1 MRSPAPPAF
10 DQAVPAYL
18 LDENYFF
25 LDWNVA
31 FEELVAGPLKLRRHH
46 SHAEDFVRALKNARD
61 VVERSK
67 RIFDPRRVP
76 LLDLEPLVLNSPRY
90 GDIEFEKIA
99 VQITDADA
107 RLAAWSVFL
116 NISRSPKIEDLWK
129 DLQARL
135 ERELNWSRYAESYD
149 QLLLKFDDY
158 CELTNHIVGKLKG
171 RKRCLDLGAGTGN
184 ATLALLRGDK
194 KREVWAVESNHTMIM
209 QLIAKIAKAQDE
221 DHTDYFERLRTVKED
236 VCRLGEFPQESFDA
250 AILINVLYSVDD
262 PTACLQQ
269 VYELLAP
276 GGLLVFSTSH
286 QETDV
291 GALFDKM
298 EKVLRRRKVFD
309 QLEPQ
314 FKDALARHQQMDALI
329 HRDSREQIRQWIDDT
344 GFELKT
350 WNDDIYTGAVVVVE
364 AQKPA

>member
-1 MRSPAPPAF
+1 M
-10 DQAVPAYL
+10 
-18 LDENYFF
+18 
-25 LDWNVA
+25 
-31 FEELVAGPLKLRRHH
+31 
-46 SHAEDFVRALKNARD
+46 RALKNARD

-116 NISRSPKIEDLWK
+116 NMSRSPKIEDLWK

-135 ERELNWSRYAESYD
+135 QESNWSRYAESYD

-158 CELTNHIVGKLKG
+158 CELTNHIVESS
-171 RKRCLDLGAGTGN
+171 RAASVASIWSAPAMRPWPRW
-184 ATLALLRGDK
+184 RGDK

-250 AILINVLYSVDD
+250 AILINVLGIRSTIR
-262 PTACLQQ
+262 PPACSR
-269 VYELLAP
+269 
-276 GGLLVFSTSH
+276 STSYWRPA
-286 QETDV
+286 DCSS
-291 GALFDKM
+291 FR
-298 EKVLRRRKVFD
+298 LRTRNAANRLVD
-309 QLEPQ
+309 QNGESASASQGLRPTRTAIQ
-314 FKDALARHQQMDALI
+314 GCSRATPQMDALI
-329 HRDSREQIRQWIDDT
+329 HRDWREQIRQWIDDT

-350 WNDDIYTGAVVVVE
+350 VE
-364 AQKPA
+364 